1 MMKFACKAV
10 ALSVMAA
17 MSTFALAEDSKLPF
31 PGEVT
36 GNISA
41 VSSYN
46 LRGITN
52 APENSGPAV
61 QGGLDYGYNG
71 FYLGYWFSTLDYSY
85 ACLNPAGCT
94 ATDERNSFENDFYA
108 GYKGKITDDLGYQV
122 GGTIYYYYPGWES
135 TGYETFL
142 GLRHFQEHLV

>member
-52 APENSGPAV
+52 APENSGPAYRV
-61 QGGLDYGYNG
+61 G
-71 FYLGYWFSTLDYSY
+71 WTM
-85 ACLNPAGCT
+85 
-94 ATDERNSFENDFYA
+94 ATMAS
-108 GYKGKITDDLGYQV
+108 I
-122 GGTIYYYYPGWES
+122 
-135 TGYETFL
+135 
-142 GLRHFQEHLV
+142 